1 MSDLT
6 LEQVGGILSKTT
18 DEVMFLVQSGK
29 LQASVDQDTM
39 AWKFDL
45 THVLE
50 VKQMIES
57 KENLTEQQLLVE

>member
-29 LQASVDQDTM
+29 LQAGVNQDTM

>member
-29 LQASVDQDTM
+29 LQAGVNQDTM

-45 THVLE
+45 IHVLE
-50 VKQMIES
+50 VKQAIET

>member
-29 LQASVDQDTM
+29 LQAGVDQDTM

-50 VKQMIES
+50 VKQAIET